1 MKIFDVTLQNIQ
13 TGKQEIV
20 REGGSDV
27 EDMLALLDMKYG
39 SGYMIVK
46 VKPLLNDESVELSEN
61 AE

>member
-1 MKIFDVTLQNIQ
+1 MKIFDVTLQNIK

>member
-46 VKPLLNDESVELSEN
+46 VKPLLNDESMELSEN

>member
-1 MKIFDVTLQNIQ
+1 MKIFDVTLQNIK
-13 TGKQEIV
+13 TGKQETV

-46 VKPLLNDESVELSEN
+46 VKPLLDDEILTAVR
-61 AE
+61 

>member
-1 MKIFDVTLQNIQ
+1 MKIFDVTLQNIK

-46 VKPLLNDESVELSEN
+46 VKPLLNDESMELSEN

>member
-1 MKIFDVTLQNIQ
+1 MKIFDVTLQNIK

-46 VKPLLNDESVELSEN
+46 VKPLLDDESMELSEN
-61 AE
+61 VE

>member
-1 MKIFDVTLQNIQ
+1 MKIFDVTLQNIK
-13 TGKQEIV
+13 TGKQETV
-20 REGGSDV
+20 REGGSDI

-46 VKPLLNDESVELSEN
+46 VKPLLNDESMELSEN